1 MKAWLKRSAPIL
13 LLACASATI
22 AACDE
27 TLEGGLGCGVLCP
40 ERPAL
45 LQQDTIVGVALDTA
59 LVGFP
64 SLGSEEVLVIATRG
78 DTFDTRAILRFDSL
92 PTVWRPENQVT
103 DSAITDVDSAFL
115 VLHFAA
121 MDTLAPTFTLEA
133 YDVDTLEGDDTT
145 AATLVPL
152 FHPSRLLGSA
162 SFDPTELTDSVRIR
176 IPLDSARVREKIQ
189 LEPEFRRLRIGVRM
203 VAAGSAE
210 LRIRSSNGQSPPQ
223 LEFRP
228 ALDTAVADLTVPLYS
243 TDSTTLPGF
252 IGDLADFTLLATP
265 VPPVPAGVLRLGGV
279 PGSRGYMLFDIPR
292 AIVDSSTIV
301 RAQLLLTQRPNPAA
315 PAATDSNQV
324 QVFPISAGGAVTDIR
339 RILHFIGVPFDS
351 VTMVPAD
358 SGVQS
363 LEIIPIVRA
372 WRGTDPVRTPRA
384 IALRAISEGASG
396 WQVDFF
402 SDEAPADVRPRLVI
416 TYVPQPA
423 PRVP

>member
-1 MKAWLKRSAPIL
+1 MKRSYPIL
-13 LLACASATI
+13 LLACAAATI

-64 SLGSEEVLVIATRG
+64 PLGTEGILVIAARG
-78 DTFDTRAILRFDSL
+78 DTFDARAILRFDSL
-92 PTVWRPENQVT
+92 PTVWRREDEVV
-103 DSAITDVDSAFL
+103 DSTITDVDSAFV
-115 VLHFAA
+115 VLQFAA
-121 MDTLAPTFTLEA
+121 MDTLAPPFTLEA
-133 YDVDTLEGDDTT
+133 YDVDTAVGDDTA

-152 FHPSRLLGSA
+152 FTPARLLGSA
-162 SFDPTELTDSVRIR
+162 TFDPKTLVDSIPMR
-176 IPLDSARVREKIQ
+176 IPLDSARVHEKIL
-189 LEPEFRRLRIGVRM
+189 LEPDFRRLRIGVRM
-203 VAAGSAE
+203 VAPGGAE
-210 LRIRSSNGQSPPQ
+210 LRILSSNGGGTPL

-228 ALDTAVADLTVPLYS
+228 TLDTSVSPIATPVLSKTPLNSAAYAAE
-243 TDSTTLPGF
+243 F
-252 IGDLADFTLLATP
+252 ADFTLVASAI
-265 VPPVPAGVLRLGGV
+265 PPVPAGVLRLGGT
-279 PGSRGYMLFDIPR
+279 PGSRGYMRFDIPR

-315 PAATDSNQV
+315 AGATDSGAV

-339 RILHFIGVPFDS
+339 RVLNFVSLPFDS
-351 VTMVPAD
+351 TRMIPAD
-358 SGVQS
+358 SG
-363 LEIIPIVRA
+363 LRNFEIIPIVRA
-372 WRGTDPVRTPRA
+372 WRGTDPARTPRA
-384 IALRAISEGASG
+384 IALRAVSEGASG

-402 SDEAPADVRPRLVI
+402 SNEAPAAVRPRLVI